1 MYKIASVLKNGFLMA
16 VLFLVVSCSMLNEP
30 VKDFFKEYTETAAI
44 EVERL
49 PESVVVDSRKLNC
62 FSSEN
67 DLEITYLLRNP
78 QKYSLDFEYE
88 FNENL
93 TEVPTY
99 DELKFSQSDD
109 KNSVMLTI
117 SKSYL
122 NRIDKDN
129 IFDKDIS
136 GHIKIIESNSG
147 REFKSYQTRLSAN
160 TVPPEINDVNVM
172 ILKEDDEKQTYVLC
186 FNFPKLTGTVH
197 ENDVVEMLITIPEK
211 SDGGFIERE
220 MPVAL
225 YDGVISDS
233 DISTSKP
240 AGDLVPSSGGE
251 FVASADSSYIAYYY
265 KTGLELTQ
273 DNLIY
278 TLKLKDLYGL
288 SSESVIGNHSPKL
301 NAPFI
306 IDASGNSVADDA
318 SHTFVVD
325 EDTGVASIFIGES
338 GKASYYNTEG
348 SVEKE
353 IDVTGAT
360 LNWKVYDS
368 SSGSPVVYSSGKN
381 TGSVELKLPKGKYTI
396 EVSQSKP
403 YYISSETVMTKNDGI
418 VMKVAPNYY
427 VSSSGSDT
435 EGLGSRQKPYAT
447 IQNAISE
454 INSNTDI
461 DDDTQAYIRLMSN
474 IQVSDTIEFSDETLQ
489 SGRAKNIIMEPYGI
503 SNATIS
509 LGGLKD
515 RKLLDAKLTAAGANL
530 TLNNLTLE
538 NGSTEDHVANV
549 GMISSSMKL
558 VMNNITIQNSS
569 NSNAALL
576 QFNGDTEMNGCTIRN
591 CYSSSRLFAIGHH
604 FTLTNSSITNN
615 KAWDIVDNEGTLT
628 VSNCVIT
635 DNTVTGS
642 AASYDSA
649 FRVSNSNTLKLAG
662 KLIVKNNKYTDGKPA
677 NLLFRSTVKIEI
689 ESDLTGSDIHISY
702 ARPTQPS
709 YGNPSIFTSG
719 YSSFNTANPGT
730 FFTSDDGYIAG
741 LDDSRT
747 EAALYVSADSPSIQ
761 IDEDIEI
768 TSPTTVVALGTASRS
783 VTFKVLNKSTG
794 EDVTSKADLKLTP
807 KYLNT
812 VLPSDYYSVSG
823 STVTFAD
830 TIEPGLYTI
839 AVEATVNGA
848 KYSANHN
855 VEVKKAGLMTL
866 SQYEEVPEDGS
877 TVYISSQDDITKLKD
892 LFKSNSVY
900 SASVCD
906 TLNCI
911 VTNDITLTN
920 FIHIGYGGIKD
931 VFYHFRGTFDGN
943 GHTITVKDSPQFDGL
958 FNTVR
963 KDTTIKNLTMAGTID
978 GETAQYKAAFI
989 KSLDYSGASVDAYTG
1004 NVVIENC
1011 VNKMNIQNKEPG
1023 MYPAGRN
1030 NAAGFVTRS
1039 NVKLTIKNCRNEGN
1053 ISAETDAAGFINY
1066 WSNTDIKII
1075 NCVNTGNISI
1085 NEGSATN
1092 RGYAAGIC
1100 NEFSQTSIYIM
1111 SCINRGK
1118 ITGSKSGGLVSKLT
1132 NGAAVHNSINY
1143 GEVNGVDYA
1152 GGIAGQ
1158 SLGSSNKIKNC
1169 VNISTVQATKP
1180 TTGSGNR
1187 EYYGQGYI
1195 IGHAEA
1201 PVGSGI
1207 EYNYYIN
1214 SFDTSIE
1221 NCGNFFDHG
1230 STLGYNVMFTSDG
1243 HTSTA
1248 DFAIILP
1255 SRRTSTPLT
1264 KETDIVELLNDY
1276 GTQLSTTAKQDFSP
1290 WTYDSNGLPKLCWEK

>member
-1 MYKIASVLKNGFLMA
+1 MCKIASVLKNGFLMA

-109 KNSVMLTI
+109 KNSVILTI

-197 ENDVVEMLITIPEK
+197 ENDVVEMVITIPEK

-220 MPVAL
+220 IPVAL

-265 KTGLELTQ
+265 KTGLELSQ

-288 SSESVIGNHSPKL
+288 SSKSVIGNHSPKL

-474 IQVSDTIEFSDETLQ
+474 IQVSDTIEFSDETLP

-515 RKLLDAKLTAAGANL
+515 RKLLDAKLTAANL

-558 VMNNITIQNSS
+558 VMNDITIQNSS

-576 QFNGDTEMNGCTIRN
+576 QFDGDTKMNGCTIRN
-591 CYSSSRLFAIGHH
+591 CYSSSRLLAIGNT
-604 FTLTNSSITNN
+604 FALTDSSITNN
-615 KAWDIVDNEGTLT
+615 KALNILDDAETLT

-642 AASYDSA
+642 AASYESA
-649 FRVSNSNTLKLAG
+649 FRVLNLNTLKLAG

-677 NLLFRSTVKIEI
+677 NLLYSSSVSIGI

-702 ARPTQPS
+702 AKGVQPS
-709 YGNPSIFTSG
+709 YGNPSIFTSD
-719 YSSFNTANPGT
+719 YSAYNTENPAT
-730 FFTSDDGYIAG
+730 FFTDDSGYIIGWDANG
-741 LDDSRT
+741 V
-747 EAALYVSADSPSIQ
+747 EAALHVSADKPNIQ

-823 STVTFAD
+823 SSVTFED

-855 VEVKKAGLMTL
+855 VEVKEDTLMTL
-866 SQYEEVPEDGS
+866 SQYAEAPKSGS
-877 TVYISSQDDITKLKD
+877 TVYISSQDDITKLHKI
-892 LFKSNSVY
+892 LLSNSSTEVND
-900 SASVCD
+900 S
-906 TLNCI
+906 LNCI

-920 FIHIGYGGIKD
+920 FSYIGYGNKNEIFKQ
-931 VFYHFRGTFDGN
+931 YKGTFDGN
-943 GHTITVKDSPQFDGL
+943 GHTITVRESPDFKGL

-963 KDTTIKNLTMAGTID
+963 KDTTIKNLTMAGTVE
-978 GETAQYKAAFI
+978 GNSSKTHMAAFI
-989 KSLDYSGASVDAYTG
+989 ITLDFAGQTASGITSNIG

-1011 VNKMNIQNKEPG
+1011 VNKMNILNKAPGSAANVQN
-1023 MYPAGRN
+1023 Y
-1030 NAAGFVTRS
+1030 AAGFVTRS
-1039 NVKLTIKNCRNEGN
+1039 TVKLTIKNCRNEGT
-1053 ISAETDAAGFINY
+1053 IAAESHAAGFINY
-1066 WSNTDIKII
+1066 CATSEIRII
-1075 NCVNTGNISI
+1075 NCINTGNISI
-1085 NEGSATN
+1085 NEGSTSDA
-1092 RGYAAGIC
+1092 GMAAGIC
-1100 NEFSQTSIYIM
+1100 NLQDVSKSYII

-1118 ITGSKSGGLVSKLT
+1118 ITGIKSGGLVSRIN
-1132 NGAAVHNSINY
+1132 NGATITNSINY
-1143 GEVNGVDYA
+1143 GEVNGVGYA
-1152 GGIAGQ
+1152 GGIAGK
-1158 SLGSSNKIKNC
+1158 SLVSTNLIRNC
-1169 VNISTVQATKP
+1169 INISEVHSTQANSSAGRT
-1180 TTGSGNR
+1180 
-1187 EYYGQGYI
+1187 YYEQGYI
-1195 IGHAEA
+1195 IGSADA
-1201 PVGSGI
+1201 TTSSNI
-1207 EYNYYIN
+1207 QFNFYIN
-1214 SFDTSIE
+1214 SYDTSIE
-1221 NCGNFFDHG
+1221 SCGNLFIHG
-1230 STLGYNVMFTSDG
+1230 NNLLFNVMFTSDG
-1243 HTSTA
+1243 HTSTTEHMIRKYNYS
-1248 DFAIILP
+1248 DFEP
-1255 SRRTSTPLT
+1255 
-1264 KETDIVELLNDY
+1264 DVVEHLN
-1276 GTQLSTTAKQDFSP
+1276 SFITTINNTARPDFSP